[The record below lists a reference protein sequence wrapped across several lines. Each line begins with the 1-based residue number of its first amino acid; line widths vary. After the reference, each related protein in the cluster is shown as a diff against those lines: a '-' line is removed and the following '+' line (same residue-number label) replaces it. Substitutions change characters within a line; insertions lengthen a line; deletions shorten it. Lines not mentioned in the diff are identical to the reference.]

1 MDYVTQNALLALMWH
16 VGAEDPEKHTGVDM
30 TAEEP
35 ARVSK
40 ARGPALAEGREE
52 RCHRSNS

>member
-1 MDYVTQNALLALMWH
+1 MEYVTQNALLALMWH

-40 ARGPALAEGREE
+40 AR
-52 RCHRSNS
+52 